1 MDTLILLGL
10 LGVLILIYQQNSRRS
25 ILAAWWIVAL
35 LSAVLLK
42 LHITS
47 SLGLGLTW

>member
-1 MDTLILLGL
+1 MDTLILAGL
-10 LGVLILIYQQNSRRS
+10 LGVLILIYRESSRRS
-25 ILAAWWIVAL
+25 ILTAWFVAALACGF
-35 LSAVLLK
+35 LLK